1 MKGMN
6 RRPHVQGESA
16 PIDVAVSDEV
26 LTDGAGLAVVR
37 SVWDRLRLGEYLDE
51 KLEGVRG
58 RYRPSLYAEQWVSL
72 LLYGGG
78 CMDHLPLLESRGVR
92 ALFGWERVVDPTSF
106 GRFLRRSGLEG
117 AQVTDEALRKVVR
130 ARWAASGGVPRVVQ
144 LILDSTVVLRYAV
157 KQAGAEKGYNPKKKG
172 RTSHHPLLAFLD
184 TGDCVGTMWRPG
196 NANTAA
202 GAAAWIEE
210 LVTWLRAQ
218 GVRRILV
225 RLDKGFFSVA
235 MIEKLRELGVDF
247 VLKMQ
252 ESRGFQR
259 YKGPFVPDAKD
270 PRVEVSRGE
279 RWSVRML
286 CVRRVSEGGEA
297 ELALG
302 CVVVKDQAT
311 ILTNLDIDPVTAW
324 RMYNQGA
331 VVEHRIEE
339 MAQLGVGRTAV
350 DDIGGNHLLY
360 SLGALAYQI
369 LHFARTVAMCGK
381 GQVKTLRTLVIRT
394 PGKLIRHARRLRLK
408 LARQDAKTRLILN
421 ALTRLRA
428 STIVPVTAM

>member
-1 MKGMN
+1 MKGMD
-6 RRPHVQGESA
+6 RRPRVQGESSA
-16 PIDVAVSDEV
+16 IDVEVTDEV

-51 KLEGVRG
+51 KLERVGG
-58 RYRPSLYAEQWVSL
+58 HYRPSLHAEQWISL

-106 GRFLRRSGLEG
+106 GRFLRRAGEDG
-117 AQVTDEALRKVVR
+117 ARVTDEVLRKVVR

-144 LILDSTVVLRYAV
+144 LVLDSTVVLRYGV

-184 TGDCVGTMWRPG
+184 TGDCLGAKWRPG

-202 GAAAWIEE
+202 GTESWIEE
-210 LVTWLRAQ
+210 LVTWLREQ
-218 GVRRILV
+218 GVERILV
-225 RLDKGFFSVA
+225 RLDKGFFKVSV
-235 MIEKLRELGVDF
+235 IEKLRELGVDF

-252 ESRGFQR
+252 ETWSFQQ
-259 YKGPFVPDAKD
+259 YKGPFVRDAED

-279 RWSVRML
+279 RWGVRML
-286 CVRRVSEGGEA
+286 CVRRVSEGGAE

-302 CVVVKDQAT
+302 NVVVKDQAT
-311 ILTNLDIDPVTAW
+311 ILTNLDVDPVTAW

-331 VVEHRIEE
+331 AVEHRIEE

-360 SLGALAYQI
+360 GLGALAYQI
-369 LHFARTVAMCGK
+369 LHFTRTVAMQWK
-381 GQVKTLRTLVIRT
+381 GQVKTFRVLAIRT
-394 PGKLIRHARRLRLK
+394 PGKLIRHARRLQLK
-408 LARQDAKTRLILN
+408 LPRQDAMTRVLLN
-421 ALTRLRA
+421 ALSRMRA
-428 STIVPVTAM
+428 TTIMPVTAM

>member
-1 MKGMN
+1 MD
-6 RRPHVQGESA
+6 RRPHVQGDSSL
-16 PIDVAVSDEV
+16 IDVEVTDEV

-37 SVWDRLRLGEYLDE
+37 SAWDRLRLGEYLDE
-51 KLEGVRG
+51 KLAGVG
-58 RYRPSLYAEQWVSL
+58 GHYRPSLHAEQWIGM

-106 GRFLRRSGLEG
+106 GRFLRRAGLEG
-117 AQVTDEALRKVVR
+117 AQVVDEALRRIVR

-144 LILDSTVVLRYAV
+144 LVLDSTVVQRYGV

-184 TGDCVGTMWRPG
+184 TGDCLGAKWRPG

-202 GAAAWIEE
+202 GTEE
-210 LVTWLRAQ
+210 WVEDLVTWLRAQ
-218 GVRRILV
+218 GVERILV
-225 RLDKGFFSVA
+225 RLDKGFFKVA
-235 MIEKLRELGVDF
+235 IIEKLKELGVDF

-252 ESRGFQR
+252 ETWSFQQ
-259 YKGPFVPDAKD
+259 YKGPFVRDAED

-279 RWSVRML
+279 RWGARML
-286 CVRRVSEGGEA
+286 CVRRVSDGGAE

-302 CVVVKDQAT
+302 NVVVKDQAT
-311 ILTNLDIDPVTAW
+311 ILTNLDVDPVTAW

-331 VVEHRIEE
+331 AVEHRIEE

-360 SLGALAYQI
+360 GLGALAYQI
-369 LHFARTVAMCGK
+369 LHFTRTVAMRWK
-381 GQVKTLRTLVIRT
+381 GQAKTLRALVIRT
-394 PGKLIRHARRLRLK
+394 PGKLIRHARRLQLK
-408 LARQDAKTRLILN
+408 LARQDAMTRVLLN
-421 ALTRLRA
+421 AISRLRA
-428 STIVPVTAM
+428 SVIVPITAM